1 MCAYRI
7 CPTFSTRASWG
18 KWIQIKSKDLFMHT
32 ATPSL
37 LCFAVLNVVCTHMV
51 HVRGPTLE
59 TRRKWEW
66 QMVLFL
72 RSVKQAST
80 PRLCGSVPLYLS
92 WWGKMGQVSYLTEGC
107 NVKQTPACV
116 VWMSFRVSGW
126 KWWGSY
132 KWWGGKLREGGR
144 KDFFFKLPAGSYKN
158 C

>member
-1 MCAYRI
+1 
-7 CPTFSTRASWG
+7 
-18 KWIQIKSKDLFMHT
+18 MHT

-37 LCFAVLNVVCTHMV
+37 LCFAVLNVVCAHMV
-51 HVRGPTLE
+51 HVRGPALE

-72 RSVKQAST
+72 CSVKQAST

-132 KWWGGKLREGGR
+132 KWWGGKVREGL
-144 KDFFFKLPAGSYKN
+144 FFKHQLVLIRTVKN
-158 C
+158 MNI